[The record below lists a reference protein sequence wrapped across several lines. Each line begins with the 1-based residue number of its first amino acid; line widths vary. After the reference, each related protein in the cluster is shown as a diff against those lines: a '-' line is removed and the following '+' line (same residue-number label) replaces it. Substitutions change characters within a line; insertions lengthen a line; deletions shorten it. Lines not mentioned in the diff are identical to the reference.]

1 MEVVLQI
8 LIAFKNK
15 LPSAGFE
22 PANLGPNGKH
32 DKHKTTKNEKLRVN
46 AYVCVCSLQQINTHV
61 FKNPLMS
68 MP

>member
-8 LIAFKNK
+8 LIDFKNK
-15 LPSAGFE
+15 LSSAGFE

-32 DKHKTTKNEKLRVN
+32 DNHKTTKNEKLRIN
-46 AYVCVCSLQQINTHV
+46 ASVCVFSLQQISTHV